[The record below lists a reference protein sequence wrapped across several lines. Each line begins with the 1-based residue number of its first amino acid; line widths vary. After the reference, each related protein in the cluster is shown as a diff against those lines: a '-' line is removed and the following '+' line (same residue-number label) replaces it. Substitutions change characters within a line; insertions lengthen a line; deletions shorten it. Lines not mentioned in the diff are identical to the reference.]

1 LSEIQVLLQGLTADS
16 GELVTFR
23 EGTVQ
28 WVIFNR
34 PRARNAM
41 TWGMYERL
49 VQVCQE
55 VNADRSV
62 RALVL
67 TGAGGA
73 FVAGT
78 DIAQF
83 RSFSTEQHV
92 LDYEARGNHVMDTIE
107 RVRVP
112 TIAAIA
118 GPCTGGGAAMA
129 SCCDLRLA
137 SPSAR
142 YGFPIA
148 RTLGNCLS
156 IENYARLSALLGL
169 AKLKDI
175 IFTSRL
181 MDAPEMLACGLVRDI
196 VADEEALIPEAEA
209 LAARV
214 AANAPL
220 TLQVTKEALR
230 RVRNQTIPPEG
241 AADLILTCYMSS
253 DFHEGVEAFLAKR
266 KPAWTGA

>member
-1 LSEIQVLLQGLTADS
+1 VK
-16 GELVTFR
+16 
-23 EGTVQ
+23 
-28 WVIFNR
+28 
-34 PRARNAM
+34 
-41 TWGMYERL
+41 
-49 VQVCQE
+49 VCHE
-55 VNADRSV
+55 VNGDRSV
-62 RALVL
+62 RAVVL
-67 TGAGGA
+67 TGGGGKA

-83 RSFSTEQHV
+83 REFTTEKHA
-92 LDYEARGNHVMDTIE
+92 LDYEASGNNVMNTLE
-107 RVRVP
+107 SVRVP
-112 TIAAIA
+112 VIGAIA
-118 GPCTGGGAAMA
+118 GPCTGGGAGIAA
-129 SCCDLRLA
+129 CCDIRIA

-156 IENYARLSALLGL
+156 IENYARLSALLGV

-175 IFTSRL
+175 ILTSRL
-181 MDAPEMLACGLVRDI
+181 MDAPEMLACGLVRQI
-196 VADEEALIPEAEA
+196 VADEDALIPEAEA

-214 AANAPL
+214 ASNAPL
-220 TLQVTKEALR
+220 TMQVTKEALR